1 LIFSEINKKKGRNPL
16 CIIGKVTLFK
26 YGFVVTGTINI
37 SLQRSPISYRNDGE
51 KSRMKTGIFL
61 IILLFRRL
69 KLFIF

>member
-1 LIFSEINKKKGRNPL
+1 LIFSEINKKKCRDPL
-16 CIIGKVTLFK
+16 CIIDKVTLFK